1 MNVSIA
7 VNVLVAVSSPTTQ
20 YGPAFSLGI
29 LNVQTNPPVA
39 SVVITVP
46 VNVPSEQP
54 LGVWSVRLKA
64 IVAPDDAVN
73 MNPVTV
79 TCVFTGPETGVIVRL
94 GTVTVN
100 VAVAVSPAPPRLP
113 TAVTV

>member
-1 MNVSIA
+1 MSRA
-7 VNVLVAVSSPTTQ
+7 VNVPVAVSSPTTE
-20 YGPAFSLGI
+20 YGPALSLGI

-46 VNVPSEQP
+46 VNVPSEHP
-54 LGVWSVRLKA
+54 LGVWTVRLKV

-79 TCVFTGPETGVIVRL
+79 TWVFTGPETGVIVRL
-94 GTVTVN
+94 GTITVN

-113 TAVTV
+113 AAVIV